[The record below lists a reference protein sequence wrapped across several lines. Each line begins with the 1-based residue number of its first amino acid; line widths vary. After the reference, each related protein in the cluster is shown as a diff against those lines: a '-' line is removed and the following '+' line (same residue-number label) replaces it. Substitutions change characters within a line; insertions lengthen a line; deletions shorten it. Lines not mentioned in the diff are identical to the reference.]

1 MQCISRSEIL
11 AALKTQ
17 NQHTDNTSV
26 AVDNDSLKRACP
38 AILYSMMIGTCAH
51 EEATHMLQSEP
62 DLPENYS
69 KALVWVYSNLAVF
82 VVSACGVLGLAVIPV
97 MQKRFYQP
105 LLQFLVALAV
115 GTLAGDALLHLLPHA
130 MTSSHD
136 HEHNANVHVHSHMQE
151 SSHDENMWKGFVA
164 MMGLTFF
171 FFMERIILFIAKWR
185 KMKQLRKV
193 RQISQ

>member
-1 MQCISRSEIL
+1 M
-11 AALKTQ
+11 AALTPQSKPFK
-17 NQHTDNTSV
+17 NTSFSINN
-26 AVDNDSLKRACP
+26 DNLKRACP
-38 AILYSMMIGTCAH
+38 AILYSMVIGSCAH
-51 EEATHMLQSEP
+51 EDATHVLHSEP
-62 DLPENYS
+62 DLPEQSNT
-69 KALVWVYSNLAVF
+69 LVWVYSNLAVV

-130 MTSSHD
+130 MSPVHG
-136 HEHNANVHVHSHMQE
+136 HEHNHQMHVHSHAHE
-151 SSHDENMWKGFVA
+151 DNHNENMWKGFVA
-164 MMGLTFF
+164 MLGLTFF

-193 RQISQ
+193 CYRTINK